1 MKKILSILM
10 ALALTLS
17 LAFTAF
23 ACTPNNPASD
33 AESESVSESV
43 SESES
48 VYVPEPIV
56 GAGEN
61 GEINLADALEIL
73 DPVLDN
79 DYVTA
84 NITGTVKVLENK
96 QNVYFEA
103 DVTANAYL
111 KRTVK
116 GYDVIAKIQVT
127 IDKTPAE
134 IRLYFVDGLG
144 VIGQGYGTEFTYQA
158 EELGSFNG
166 LINMLNQ
173 EIANDPQA
181 TEIYMA
187 AMPVLEEIQGMLG
200 GEDAI
205 GDVQFS
211 MDFTQMVNDVI
222 DFVVESQDES
232 IHDLLLTLF
241 GVDPTDEEAVAEV
254 KGVIA
259 EFYDDNPSVTVF
271 IERIVNAIN
280 SAIKENARAQAEEK
294 GEEFVE
300 DEVFQIDLKEIV
312 DAIQVESGMT
322 TAEIV
327 KMLNDELQG
336 SGFVLPAPEYGETI
350 YDCLIVYL
358 EAVTLDAVVQAATQD
373 KTATF
378 TGIVDGLIEATK
390 NITLKDAIN
399 FVGNLLIDLV
409 ESGATAPADESVE
422 ESVVET
428 PENSAIDFV
437 GILTEKNI
445 KADAISV
452 FFAYASDDLERPTAL
467 NLALTLGVS
476 FDAIVYGE
484 DGQTE
489 PSTQTHT
496 LTANVGLNATFDYA
510 KPVIEFKIPT
520 SVLEDLIVTE

>member
-1 MKKILSILM
+1 MKKLLSILM
-10 ALALTLS
+10 ALMLALS

-23 ACTPNNPASD
+23 ACTPNNPDSEV
-33 AESESVSESV
+33 ESESVSESL
-43 SESES
+43 SEPES
-48 VYVPEPIV
+48 VYIPEPIV

-116 GYDVIAKIQVT
+116 GYDVIAKIRVT
-127 IDKTPAE
+127 IDKNPAE

-173 EIANDPQA
+173 EIANDPDA
-181 TEIYMA
+181 TEIYMS
-187 AMPVLEEIQGMLG
+187 AMPVLEEIKGMLG

-205 GDVQFS
+205 GDMQFS

-222 DFVVESQDES
+222 DFVVENQDES

-241 GVDPTDEEAVAEV
+241 GVDPTDEEAVAEI
-254 KGVIA
+254 KSFI
-259 EFYDDNPSVTVF
+259 EDFYKDNPSVTVF
-271 IERIVNAIN
+271 IERVVNKIN
-280 SAIKENARAQAEEK
+280 TLLMDSARADAEAN
-294 GEEFVE
+294 GTEFVA
-300 DEVFQIDLKEIV
+300 DDVFQINLKEIV
-312 DAIQVESGMT
+312 DAIQEETGMT

-327 KMLNDELQG
+327 EALNDELSG
-336 SGFVLPAPEYGETI
+336 AGFVFPAPEFGETI
-350 YDCLIVYL
+350 YDYLTVYL
-358 EAVTLDAVVQAATQD
+358 EAVTLDTVVQATTQD

-399 FVGNLLIDLV
+399 FVGNLLIDLA

-437 GILTEKNI
+437 GFLTEKNI

-520 SVLEDLIVTE
+520 SVLEDLIVIE